1 MSERYSRSITREHSR
16 CGRFVLDTGLCPRD
30 TAGQSLENTH
40 AVVGLSL
47 TLDYVREIQQVNHQ
61 RTLPLWSVCPWHWTM
76 SERYNRSIT
85 REHSRCGRFVLDTGL
100 CPRDT
105 TGQPPENTPAVV
117 GLSLTLDYVRE
128 IQQVNHQRTLPLWS
142 VCPWHWTMSERYNR
156 STTREHTP
164 AVVGLSL
171 TLDYVREIQQVNHQ
185 RTLWLW
191 SVYLWN
197 AHRESLRGYHGL
209 EERHVAELLAHRLFY
224 PKFVGLISFLA

>member
-1 MSERYSRSITREHSR
+1 MSERYNRSIIREHSR

-30 TAGQSLENTH
+30 TTGQSLENTP

-61 RTLPLWSVCPWHWTM
+61 RTLWLWSVCPWHWTM
-76 SERYNRSIT
+76 SERYNRSTI
-85 REHSRCGRFVLDTGL
+85 REHPRCGRFVLDTGL

-128 IQQVNHQRTLPLWS
+128 IQQVNHQRTLTLWS

-156 STTREHTP
+156 SIIREHSRCGRFVLDTGLCPRDTTGQSLENTP

-171 TLDYVREIQQVNHQ
+171 TLDYVREIQQVN
-185 RTLWLW
+185 
-191 SVYLWN
+191 
-197 AHRESLRGYHGL
+197 
-209 EERHVAELLAHRLFY
+209 
-224 PKFVGLISFLA
+224 P